1 MIVGK
6 WIQIFEAGTHTDSA
20 GVKRTYT
27 ADDISRTAQLYQ
39 ERKVDAPLTL
49 GHPKGNG
56 PAYGW
61 IADLKAE
68 AGKLLMLSK
77 DVTENLKDWTK
88 KRMFKYVS
96 PSFYPDGRI
105 RHLAFLGDTPPAVK
119 NLPEVPVAAFAE
131 GEEFISFDEAPIE
144 FEEDAGARYG
154 IQDIARIFGRLRE
167 WIISKHGIEDA
178 DQVVKGWEIESL
190 KDVTVTLE
198 PVTPSPIP
206 AYAEGKSNTKETDM
220 TLEEAQKMINDLN
233 AQIQQLNGQ
242 VSEFSESKV
251 KLEQLEAEK
260 AVLLKEKEDRAKK
273 DIADFMESQKA
284 LPEKL
289 KNPLSSLLYRLTVD
303 GEMIEFAEGN
313 ETKKENAAGL
323 VKELIKA
330 KAVPMGEFARKT
342 EADATQTT
350 AADFAEHGEVDEDR
364 LGIHNRAL
372 AVQKEK
378 NISYSEAVNLVMAEG
393 GK

>member
-1 MIVGK
+1 
-6 WIQIFEAGTHTDSA
+6 
-20 GVKRTYT
+20 
-27 ADDISRTAQLYQ
+27 
-39 ERKVDAPLTL
+39 
-49 GHPKGNG
+49 
-56 PAYGW
+56 
-61 IADLKAE
+61 
-68 AGKLLMLSK
+68 
-77 DVTENLKDWTK
+77 
-88 KRMFKYVS
+88 
-96 PSFYPDGRI
+96 
-105 RHLAFLGDTPPAVK
+105 
-119 NLPEVPVAAFAE
+119 
-131 GEEFISFDEAPIE
+131 
-144 FEEDAGARYG
+144 
-154 IQDIARIFGRLRE
+154 
-167 WIISKHGIEDA
+167 
-178 DQVVKGWEIESL
+178 
-190 KDVTVTLE
+190 
-198 PVTPSPIP
+198 
-206 AYAEGKSNTKETDM
+206 M

-342 EADATQTT
+342 EANATQTT